1 MRRWASTRR
10 RSVAV
15 ALLVAAAVGA
25 AVWAVLLRGGAPQ
38 TASTEP
44 ASSYRVA
51 YRVETLGDPSP
62 VRSNEVVEVERPYRR
77 RVEVRE
83 DPDGPPRSVTVTNR
97 RFFWSFGEE
106 GEEQVGTLRPPG
118 RLDEGVSGQA
128 LRAAADEGLV
138 ERGDPREVAGE
149 PCATFAYREPPPA
162 PLAEPTAEDRVA
174 VCVSPDGILL
184 REEWRL
190 GGDVVRLREAV
201 AVDRPTDLDDD
212 RFLVGRQPSGT
223 EASQLLASQRVVE
236 EDVVPVD
243 DPLTPELPEGFE
255 EDRRAA
261 VTTTG
266 GSLSVRAFVQSF
278 RRGEE
283 LVVVEQ
289 GTEELGGPDWD
300 PAQGREIDEGRI
312 IHRPSG
318 VEVRM
323 VLDGRWARV
332 EAAGRELAREVA
344 RSLG

>member
-1 MRRWASTRR
+1 MRRWASARR
-10 RSVAV
+10 RPLTI

-25 AVWAVLLRGGAPQ
+25 LVWTVLLRDDATP
-38 TASTEP
+38 TAFTEP
-44 ASSYRVA
+44 VSSYSVT
-51 YRVETLGDPSP
+51 YRVETLGQPAAESTEAVD
-62 VRSNEVVEVERPYRR
+62 VERPHRR

-106 GEEQVGTLRPPG
+106 GEEQVGALRPPARIDGEISG
-118 RLDEGVSGQA
+118 RALEDAVDEA
-128 LRAAADEGLV
+128 LV
-138 ERGDPREVAGE
+138 ERGGEQEVAGE
-149 PCATFAYREPPPA
+149 PCATFAYRDPPPA

-174 VCVSPDGILL
+174 ICVSPDGILL

-201 AVDRPTDLDDD
+201 SVDRSPDLDDD
-212 RFLVGRQPSGT
+212 RFLVGREPSDT
-223 EASQLLASQRVVE
+223 EASRLLASQRAVE
-236 EDVVPVD
+236 EDVVPLD
-243 DPLTPELPEGFE
+243 DPLQVDLPEGFS

-278 RRGEE
+278 RRGAE

-289 GTEELGGPDWD
+289 GTEQLGGPDWD
-300 PAQGREIDEGRI
+300 PAEGREIDVGRVL
-312 IHRPSG
+312 HHASG
-318 VEVRM
+318 AEVR
-323 VLDGRWARV
+323 VILDGRWARV
-332 EAAGRELAREVA
+332 QAATPGLARQVA